1 MDKKII
7 HLIQKI
13 SASTVESEEDR
24 ALKQL
29 SNDDQRRV
37 YLMLKDEFPSY
48 SMIFAIQ
55 KIVALKPQI
64 SQTTALGCSLLKQ

>member
-7 HLIQKI
+7 YLIQKI
-13 SASTVESEEDR
+13 SDSAIDSEEDR

-37 YLMLKDEFPSY
+37 YLMLKDEFQSD
-48 SMIFAIQ
+48 SIIFAIQ
-55 KIVALKPQI
+55 KSMNLFNAKINI
-64 SQTTALGCSLLKQ
+64 